1 MKRRLHLAE
10 LKSALEEEGRKEID
24 KTKVRFS
31 GVSVQQLPIH
41 KRYEDLLEEK
51 NEWIHEEKRKAL
63 AKKVEEE
70 TKECTFKPRTNTKRY
85 PATKTAARAESADT
99 VKKTGASKA

>member
-51 NEWIHEEKRKAL
+51 NE
-63 AKKVEEE
+63 
-70 TKECTFKPRTNTKRY
+70 
-85 PATKTAARAESADT
+85 
-99 VKKTGASKA
+99 